1 MRGSERGIT
10 HVQQIGAVLMV
21 GRILTSEACMAEGAA
36 WLAAAEPRFA
46 HALQLTGIPPLRRKP
61 DGFAHLLSAIVSQQV
76 STHAARAIWGRMEA
90 AGLTTPEA
98 VLSANDETLRAPGL
112 SMQKMRYARALAAA
126 GIDFD
131 ALRALPDAD
140 VVTRLVEVP
149 GIGRWTA
156 EIYAMFSLGR
166 ADVFAPADLALQ
178 EAARR
183 LFDLSE
189 RPREAPMRRMSDAWS
204 PWRTVAAGVL
214 WAYYRVETDR
224 EGIT

>member
-1 MRGSERGIT
+1 
-10 HVQQIGAVLMV
+10 
-21 GRILTSEACMAEGAA
+21 MAEGAD
-36 WLAAAEPRFA
+36 WLAAREPRFA
-46 HALQLTGIPPLRRKP
+46 HALRLTGPPPLRRRP

-98 VLSANDETLRAPGL
+98 VLAADDAQMRAPGL
-112 SMQKMRYARALAAA
+112 SVQKMRYARALATA

-131 ALRALPDAD
+131 ALRAAPDAE
-140 VVTRLVEVP
+140 VVRRLVEVP
-149 GIGRWTA
+149 GIGAWTA

-178 EAARR
+178 EATRR
-183 LFDLSE
+183 LFALPD
-189 RPREAPMRRMSDAWS
+189 RPRPATLRRMAEAWS
-204 PWRTVAAGVL
+204 PWRSVAAGLL

>member
-1 MRGSERGIT
+1 M
-10 HVQQIGAVLMV
+10 MV
-21 GRILTSEACMAEGAA
+21 GRILTSEACMDEGAA
-36 WLAAAEPRFA
+36 WLAQVEPRFA
-46 HALQLTGIPPLRRKP
+46 HALRLTGTPPLRRKP

-90 AGLTTPEA
+90 AGLNTPEA
-98 VLSANDETLRAPGL
+98 VLAADDDILRAPGL
-112 SMQKMRYARALAAA
+112 SGQKMRYARALAAA

-131 ALRALPDAD
+131 ALRELPDVD
-140 VVTRLVEVP
+140 ITRILTEVP

-178 EAARR
+178 ESAKR
-183 LFDLSE
+183 LFGLPD
-189 RPREAPMRRMSDAWS
+189 RPREAALRRMAADWT
-204 PWRTVAAGVL
+204 PWRTVAAGLL
-214 WAYYRVETDR
+214 WAYYRVETER

>member
-1 MRGSERGIT
+1 MEE
-10 HVQQIGAVLMV
+10 GAV
-21 GRILTSEACMAEGAA
+21 
-36 WLAAAEPRFA
+36 WLARAEPRFA
-46 HALQLTGIPPLRRKP
+46 HALRLTGTPPLRRRP
-61 DGFAHLLSAIVSQQV
+61 DGFAYLLSAIVSQQV

-98 VLSANDETLRAPGL
+98 VLRADDATLRAPGL
-112 SMQKMRYARALAAA
+112 SIQKMRYARSLAAA

-131 ALRALPDAD
+131 ALRLLPDEEI
-140 VVTRLVEVP
+140 VKLLVEVP

-178 EAARR
+178 ESAKR
-183 LFDLSE
+183 LFSLDE
-189 RPREAPMRRMSDAWS
+189 RPKEAALRRMAADWT
-204 PWRTVAAGVL
+204 PWRTVAAGLL
-214 WAYYRVETDR
+214 WAYYLVETDR

>member
-1 MRGSERGIT
+1 MQHS
-10 HVQQIGAVLMV
+10 GAGVNV
-21 GRILTSEACMAEGAA
+21 GRILTSQACMAEGAD
-36 WLAAAEPRFA
+36 WLAAREPRFA
-46 HALQLTGIPPLRRKP
+46 HALRLTGPPPLRRRP

-98 VLSANDETLRAPGL
+98 VLAADDAQMRAPGL
-112 SMQKMRYARALAAA
+112 SVQKMRYARALATA

-131 ALRALPDAD
+131 ALRAAPDAE
-140 VVTRLVEVP
+140 VVRRLVEVP
-149 GIGRWTA
+149 GIGAWTA

-178 EAARR
+178 EATRR
-183 LFDLSE
+183 LFALPD
-189 RPREAPMRRMSDAWS
+189 RPRPATLRRMAEAWS
-204 PWRTVAAGVL
+204 PWRSVAAGLL